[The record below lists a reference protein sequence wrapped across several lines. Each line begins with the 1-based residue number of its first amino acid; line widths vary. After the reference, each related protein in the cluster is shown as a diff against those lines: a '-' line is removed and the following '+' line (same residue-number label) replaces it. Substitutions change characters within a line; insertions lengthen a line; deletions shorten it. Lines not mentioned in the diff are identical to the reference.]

1 MVWVK
6 GLIMCED
13 EVLLLLLEECTSFL
27 WLCGIS
33 AFLETE
39 LGRGRSNVEG
49 KEVVLK

>member
-13 EVLLLLLEECTSFL
+13 EVLPLLLEECSSFF
-27 WLCGIS
+27 CGCSIS